1 MTEINTTMIIHK
13 NNVGG
18 NKNIRQIH
26 FLAKILLVFQKQ
38 LSDIEYLA
46 PFLIYQNY
54 FIRQSKKDLSCR
66 LQVLALFRFFFSD
79 VWICLNEPQFTYNV
93 RGTVNFKLPLQ
104 YLEALNKNLKNC
116 SLVNFLYFLLIHF
129 LKKSDE

>member
-1 MTEINTTMIIHK
+1 MTEISTTMIIDK

-18 NKNIRQIH
+18 NKNIRKIH
-26 FLAKILLVFQKQ
+26 FLANILLVFQKQ

-54 FIRQSKKDLSCR
+54 FICQSKKDLSCR
-66 LQVLALFRFFFSD
+66 LQVLALFRSFFSD
-79 VWICLNEPQFTYNV
+79 VSICLKEPQFTYNV

-116 SLVNFLYFLLIHF
+116 PLVNFLYIFYRNRMNNF
-129 LKKSDE
+129 E